1 MDSNQE
7 IFYPLF
13 GENGCGCRCR
23 RTPNGDGDEGEMQGT
38 RHASPPCA
46 TGHDPLTGM
55 SLAMVYS
62 PEQAFEKLYE
72 PDEGLVHGTV
82 FMALDKPFLGDGR
95 KC

>member
-1 MDSNQE
+1 MESKD

-23 RTPNGDGDEGEMQGT
+23 RVTNGERGEGDAIGNCHTP
-38 RHASPPCA
+38 SPCT
-46 TGHDPLTGM
+46 TGNDPLAGA

-72 PDEGLVHGTV
+72 PDEGLGRGTI
-82 FMALDKPFLGDGR
+82 FTALDKPFFGDGR
-95 KC
+95 KA

>member
-1 MDSNQE
+1 MESKD

-13 GENGCGCRCR
+13 GDGGCRCR
-23 RTPNGDGDEGEMQGT
+23 HTPMGGARNEGSNDTSCPET
-38 RHASPPCA
+38 PPCVS
-46 TGHDPLTGM
+46 GNDPLAGA

-72 PDEGLVHGTV
+72 PDEALARGTI
-82 FMALDKPFLGDGR
+82 FIALDKPFFGDGR

>member
-1 MDSNQE
+1 MESKD

-23 RTPNGDGDEGEMQGT
+23 RAPVNERNDGTGENSCP
-38 RHASPPCA
+38 SPSPCT
-46 TGHDPLTGM
+46 TGRDPLQGA

-72 PDEGLVHGTV
+72 PDEGLVRGTV
-82 FMALDKPFLGDGR
+82 FIALDKPFFGDGR